1 MLKLSWFILSSGC
14 VDTIEPNSF
23 SVKNFEESQVFPSTS
38 IVNWSAVTGN
48 QLNLSKIW
56 FTFAIYVDGR
66 SQIRRISQ
74 KELNKCFINA
84 ITNKQPP
91 SKGKKT
97 PELFSI
103 SQYKVGPPGFKFES
117 SNYDLIHFSYKRYL
131 ENNIRQSFDFS
142 GCPISLRFVKG
153 KKY

>member
-1 MLKLSWFILSSGC
+1 MILTSATK
-14 VDTIEPNSF
+14 VINIDKIVPEAIAVYENS
-23 SVKNFEESQVFPSTS
+23 
-38 IVNWSAVTGN
+38 
-48 QLNLSKIW
+48 
-56 FTFAIYVDGR
+56 
-66 SQIRRISQ
+66 IRRISQ

>member
-1 MLKLSWFILSSGC
+1 M
-14 VDTIEPNSF
+14 VYENS
-23 SVKNFEESQVFPSTS
+23 
-38 IVNWSAVTGN
+38 
-48 QLNLSKIW
+48 
-56 FTFAIYVDGR
+56 
-66 SQIRRISQ
+66 IRRISQ